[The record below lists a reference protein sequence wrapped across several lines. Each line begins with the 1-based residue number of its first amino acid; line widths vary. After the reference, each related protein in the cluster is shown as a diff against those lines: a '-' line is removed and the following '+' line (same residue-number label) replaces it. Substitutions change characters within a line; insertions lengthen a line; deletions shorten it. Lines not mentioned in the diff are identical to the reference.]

1 MEDLPHLQSINIT
14 TKGEHMKKEKQEQPE
29 PTIKELL
36 EITRIIADFA
46 ISTLNEHR
54 QFLQNIK
61 DMPRTQEEMELRALE
76 LGEITRETNRR
87 CEEVQNA
94 FIKYAD
100 LLNLD
105 IEKAEPATTA
115 EPNTAETRK

>member
-1 MEDLPHLQSINIT
+1 
-14 TKGEHMKKEKQEQPE
+14 MKKEKQEQPE

-76 LGEITRETNRR
+76 LGEITRETNR
-87 CEEVQNA
+87 
-94 FIKYAD
+94 
-100 LLNLD
+100 
-105 IEKAEPATTA
+105 
-115 EPNTAETRK
+115 